1 LVSAHDEPISN
12 FLFNV
17 NMRRYTKDIAAKA
30 ATADKERAAAA
41 KAAKSAVM
49 KSQDDAAEVGADG

>member
-1 LVSAHDEPISN
+1 
-12 FLFNV
+12 
-17 NMRRYTKDIAAKA
+17 MRRYTKDIAAKA